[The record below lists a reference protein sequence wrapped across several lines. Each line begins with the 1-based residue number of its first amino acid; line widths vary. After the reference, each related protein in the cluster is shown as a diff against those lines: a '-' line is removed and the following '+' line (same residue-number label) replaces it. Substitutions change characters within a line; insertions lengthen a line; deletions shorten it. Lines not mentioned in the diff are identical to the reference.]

1 MKKYGWLT
9 ILMALVLMLGSFTAA
24 HAEIIPPRGEGQ
36 IGLSAAILCEELSV
50 RQAPSGSA
58 QKVTTARYGDI
69 LIVMSVSDGWAYCA
83 LGDSEDSP
91 MGWVN
96 MDYIAIDP
104 AMFGD
109 PKEIEEHLSTFLQEL
124 RDSPKAEGHDH
135 IYTHGEKAALATARA
150 KEEGVPVDVKTVIEM
165 KDMAD
170 YLKMD
175 FASYFGDLGID
186 FNTGY
191 QASF

>member
-1 MKKYGWLT
+1 MKKYSWLT

-104 AMFGD
+104 AMYRTESKT
-109 PKEIEEHLSTFLQEL
+109 PVYAWNSTSAYKVALLSKNTTLPIL
-124 RDSPKAEGHDH
+124 
-135 IYTHGEKAALATARA
+135 
-150 KEEGVPVDVKTVIEM
+150 KEEGDWLLVSLRGAVGWIHK
-165 KDMAD
+165 
-170 YLKMD
+170 
-175 FASYFGDLGID
+175 
-186 FNTGY
+186 
-191 QASF
+191 